1 VVATLP
7 VEVAVVRVAGHDVE
21 DVEIVDHGD
30 AAEAEQVLAGTAVA
44 GTAALP
50 TPDVRESVLDRDA
63 FAQHG

>member
-1 VVATLP
+1 VV
-7 VEVAVVRVAGHDVE
+7 GHDVE

-30 AAEAEQVLAGTAVA
+30 AAEAEQVLAAAAVA

-50 TPDVRESVLDRDA
+50 TPDVRESVLDCDA